1 MPTARIRSQAAGE
14 GSEGMRELE
23 GRGDSARAVG
33 LNDTLDRILRE
44 VEGSPEGERAPAA
57 DDRPPPS
64 PPHAEGGD
72 RTHDEAI
79 AAAGDGGVPLTGGT
93 PLGAL
98 LGGLAGNPAL
108 LSAIPA
114 LMENLGPLLGGGG
127 GKSGGGGKG
136 GGGKSIAPSL
146 DRHTALLCAVKPYLG
161 GERQEAAEK
170 IIRLCRAWDALQK
183 SGMTEILRATS
194 HTSAPQKA
202 DGAGGKGGEG
212 GYV

>member
-1 MPTARIRSQAAGE
+1 M
-14 GSEGMRELE
+14 SEHE

-33 LNDTLDRILRE
+33 LNDTLDRILRD
-44 VEGSPEGERAPAA
+44 VEGSPEGARAPSA

-72 RTHDEAI
+72 YAHNEAI
-79 AAAGDGGVPLTGGT
+79 AAAGGGGVPPAGGT
-93 PLGAL
+93 PFGAL

-114 LMENLGPLLGGGG
+114 LVENLGPMLGGGG
-127 GKSGGGGKG
+127 GKSEGGIKG
-136 GGGKSIAPSL
+136 GSRSIAPSL

-161 GERQEAAEK
+161 SGRQEAADR

-183 SGMTEILRATS
+183 SGMTEILRGVMPV
-194 HTSAPQKA
+194 SAPQ
-202 DGAGGKGGEG
+202 DAGEPKGKGDDGH
-212 GYV
+212 V